1 VLNQPYF
8 SESTV
13 RPDGTLQL
21 KNVPGSSYR
30 LVVHWYGPEGKFF
43 LKSARYGS
51 TSVPDG
57 GLTVQTGE
65 GSWLDLT
72 LSSRMARLHG
82 NVLNADLLR
91 AVGAGASLFLPQPIW
106 SGTVNRASALRG
118 KSYEQDS
125 RFGSYGTYSGSQMF
139 A

>member
-1 VLNQPYF
+1 M
-8 SESTV
+8 
-13 RPDGTLQL
+13 
-21 KNVPGSSYR
+21 
-30 LVVHWYGPEGKFF
+30 HWYGPEEKFF
-43 LKSARYGS
+43 LKSAPNGS

-57 GLTVQTGE
+57 GFTVQMGE
-65 GSWLDLT
+65 GSSLDLT
-72 LSSRMARLHG
+72 LSSRMARHHG

-91 AVGAGASLFLPQPIW
+91 AVGAGAPLFLAQSIW